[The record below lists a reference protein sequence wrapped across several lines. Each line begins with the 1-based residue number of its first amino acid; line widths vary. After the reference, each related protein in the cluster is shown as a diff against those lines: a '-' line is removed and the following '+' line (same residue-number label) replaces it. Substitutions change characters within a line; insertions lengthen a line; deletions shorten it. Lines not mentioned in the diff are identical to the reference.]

1 MSLAGPSSV
10 TNISH
15 GLPEYQPN
23 KFISGT
29 NTASN
34 VRIKNPTV
42 SKRTFGDPKDVNS
55 GSLIKNKIFVKVKH

>member
-1 MSLAGPSSV
+1 LPS
-10 TNISH
+10 
-15 GLPEYQPN
+15 PQPN

-29 NTASN
+29 NSEAF
-34 VRIKNPTV
+34 VRLKNPTV